1 MSHYFIND
9 PELKSAVRTIAYDYR
24 GQKLKLY
31 TDRGV
36 FARDRVDFGT
46 HLLLQA
52 FTPPKETDL
61 RVLDVGC
68 GYGIIGLAI
77 ARAYPDFTVELSD
90 VNRRAVELA
99 RRSAAEMKLGNVKI
113 YEGDLYENAG
123 GPYDIIITNP
133 PVRAGNAV
141 VEAIFTR
148 GYELLAPGGMLW
160 AVMKKEQ
167 GAKRMME
174 KVKTLFGQ
182 LETVLI
188 KKGYYIFYLIKPL
201 TF

>member
-52 FTPPKETDL
+52 FTPPKETGL

-148 GYELLAPGGMLW
+148 GYELLAPEVCCG
-160 AVMKKEQ
+160 
-167 GAKRMME
+167 RS
-174 KVKTLFGQ
+174 
-182 LETVLI
+182 
-188 KKGYYIFYLIKPL
+188 
-201 TF
+201 